1 MLEAIT
7 NKGNGTHYYIDTLQE
22 ARRVFLQKL
31 MGTLVTI
38 AKDVKIQIEFNRSQ
52 IKQYRLL
59 GYANRMLRKED
70 FSNDKID
77 AGDLGAGHTVTAFY
91 EVETG
96 DASLTP
102 PAEKL
107 RYGTPQPA
115 DPAPA
120 APTASA
126 NSEWL
131 TVKLRYKQPEGDRS
145 TFLETPYT
153 GTPHAL
159 AEADSDFRFG
169 AAVAMTGLLLRGT
182 EGTAASSFGDVRTLA
197 AAAIGTDPHGLRAEF
212 VRLAEQL
219 AARPNTR
226 TLGR

>member
-1 MLEAIT
+1 
-7 NKGNGTHYYIDTLQE
+7 
-22 ARRVFLQKL
+22 
-31 MGTLVTI
+31 
-38 AKDVKIQIEFNRSQ
+38 
-52 IKQYRLL
+52 
-59 GYANRMLRKED
+59 
-70 FSNDKID
+70 
-77 AGDLGAGHTVTAFY
+77 VTAFY
-91 EVETG
+91 EVEIG
-96 DASLTP
+96 DASQTP

-126 NSEWL
+126 SSEWL

-145 TFLETPYT
+145 TFLETPFT

-197 AAAIGTDPHGLRAEF
+197 AAAIGADPHGLRAEF

-219 AARPNTR
+219 AARPAPGAQ
-226 TLGR
+226 GR